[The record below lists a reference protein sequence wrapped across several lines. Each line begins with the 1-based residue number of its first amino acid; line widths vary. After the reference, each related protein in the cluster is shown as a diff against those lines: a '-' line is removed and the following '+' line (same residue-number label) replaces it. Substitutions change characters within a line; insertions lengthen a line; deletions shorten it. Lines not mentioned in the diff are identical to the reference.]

1 MDFGLKNKYDLIFC
15 GGGLSTLIFLNKII
29 SDNYFDD
36 KSILVIEK
44 DPNLIPKKTWS
55 FWEKKDSYWND
66 FIIKSWDKI
75 VFKTQ
80 NVSIE
85 RNLTNMNYKMIKS
98 ESFYNH
104 IYDKVKR
111 QPNII
116 IKKGVVEN
124 IEEHNDFV
132 VVKTINETFKAGKVL
147 NSIPD
152 NSYKTN
158 LNFPV
163 LLQHFVGWTIQTKEN
178 LFDADIATLMDFSID
193 QNNQTRFFYILP
205 ISKNEA
211 LVEFTLFS
219 KNLLDDKEYKTEIN
233 NYLESSE
240 IKDFKI
246 KSKERGVIPMTCFP
260 FDNANTKNL
269 VNIGTAG
276 GWTKPSSG
284 YTFRF
289 IDKYSDKLIDFIKSE
304 KSFKK
309 FKLRDRFWFYDLLF
323 IDVLYYQ
330 NHLGSSLFENMFKK
344 NKFKSIFRFL
354 DNESSLIEEL
364 KVIYSFPKWVFIKS
378 FFKNIPK
385 IISAYL

>member
-1 MDFGLKNKYDLIFC
+1 MKNKYDLIFC

-75 VFKTQ
+75 VFKSQ
-80 NVSIE
+80 NVSIK

-152 NSYKTN
+152 DSYKTN

-219 KNLLDDKEYKTEIN
+219 KKLLDDKEYKTEIN

-246 KSKERGVIPMTCFP
+246 KSKEKGVIPMTCFP